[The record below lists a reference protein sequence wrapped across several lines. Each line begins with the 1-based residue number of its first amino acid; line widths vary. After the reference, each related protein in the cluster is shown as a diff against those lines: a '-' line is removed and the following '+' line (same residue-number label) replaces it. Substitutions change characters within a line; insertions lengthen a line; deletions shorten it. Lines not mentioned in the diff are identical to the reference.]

1 MFFDRKRRKIFEE
14 EALPHMEALYRSA
27 LGMIRNPSSAE
38 DLLQETYQQAWASF
52 HRYQPG
58 TDCKAWLFRIL
69 FRLRSKQLRRSGQ
82 FQWTELDEVPEEKL
96 ATPPEVLRKLEG
108 AQVLKVIDSLPEHYR
123 DILILADAEQFSYH
137 EISRILDLPI
147 GTVMSRL
154 NRGRQLFRLKFFQAK
169 GQQQSA

>member
-1 MFFDRKRRKIFEE
+1 MLFDRKRRKIFED
-14 EALPHMEALYRSA
+14 EALPHLEALYRSA
-27 LGMIRNPSSAE
+27 LGMIRNPSAAE
-38 DLLQETYQQAWASF
+38 DLLQETYKEAWASF

-69 FRLRSKQLRRSGQ
+69 FRLRSKQLRRAGQ
-82 FQWTELDEVPEEKL
+82 FQWAELEDVPEEKL
-96 ATPPEVLRKLEG
+96 STPPDALRKLDS
-108 AQVLKVIDSLPEHYR
+108 ARVLQVIESMPEHYR
-123 DILILADAEQFSYH
+123 NILILADAEQFSYH

-154 NRGRQLFRLKFFQAK
+154 NRGRQLFRQKFFQGK